1 MTILT
6 PPRPITHQAPRLTP
20 RSDAQPTLEAWRVV
34 GWVGIAFVVMGFTD
48 VALAW
53 YPAAFGNP
61 EWEFG
66 AISAT
71 LNGFA
76 LPTLGLYLVL
86 ASSLAR
92 SRKLP
97 AVAAA
102 GLAIALVVA
111 LLVLAFIYV
120 TVIPL
125 ALRSVAHAPLI
136 ASGMK
141 KAIVKAIVLF
151 LSYGVLFAAAA
162 MKGLRR
168 RAV

>member
-1 MTILT
+1 MWASLGERRSGSYLVPLVFHEWYRMTILT

-53 YPAAFGNP
+53 YPTAFGNP

-86 ASSLAR
+86 A
-92 SRKLP
+92 
-97 AVAAA
+97 
-102 GLAIALVVA
+102 
-111 LLVLAFIYV
+111 
-120 TVIPL
+120 
-125 ALRSVAHAPLI
+125 
-136 ASGMK
+136 
-141 KAIVKAIVLF
+141 
-151 LSYGVLFAAAA
+151 
-162 MKGLRR
+162 
-168 RAV
+168 